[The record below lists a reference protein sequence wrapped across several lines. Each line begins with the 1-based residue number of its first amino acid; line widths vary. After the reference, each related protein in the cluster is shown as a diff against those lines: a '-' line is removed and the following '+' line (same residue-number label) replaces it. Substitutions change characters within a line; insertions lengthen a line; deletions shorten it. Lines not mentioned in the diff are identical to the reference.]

1 MHMADQHLTSQLVRD
16 FLSQYEAKLVDETLV
31 DKRSAVA
38 MVLYFGE
45 LGPEVLLMKR
55 AHREG
60 DRWSGQISMPGGRE
74 EEQDD
79 SLLET
84 ARRECFEELGIN
96 LAECADP
103 IGRLDDVQAVAKFKT
118 LPLSISPFVF
128 EVREKPRAQ
137 LSDEADA
144 WFWFP
149 LTEALSGEFDGEYEY
164 PGNEA
169 SWKLPCWNYQDYVI
183 WGLTHKML
191 SHFLE
196 SLKTRTQ

>member
-1 MHMADQHLTSQLVRD
+1 MCGPHRASRRCSGCSEIQN
-16 FLSQYEAKLVDETLV
+16 FTLI
-31 DKRSAVA
+31 
-38 MVLYFGE
+38 
-45 LGPEVLLMKR
+45 
-55 AHREG
+55 H
-60 DRWSGQISMPGGRE
+60 I
-74 EEQDD
+74 
-79 SLLET
+79 
-84 ARRECFEELGIN
+84 
-96 LAECADP
+96 
-103 IGRLDDVQAVAKFKT
+103 
-118 LPLSISPFVF
+118 PFRIW
-128 EVREKPRAQ
+128 VREKPRAQ